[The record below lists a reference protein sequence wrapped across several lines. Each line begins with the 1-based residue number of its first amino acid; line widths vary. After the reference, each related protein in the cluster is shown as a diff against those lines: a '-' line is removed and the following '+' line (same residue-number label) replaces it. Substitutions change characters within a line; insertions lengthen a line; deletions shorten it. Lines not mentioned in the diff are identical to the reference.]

1 MTRHFLGLF
10 VLIVITL
17 GVVSWG
23 QDRILAFYDSPAV
36 PADQSVRVAA
46 AALAARLHAA
56 QPVQWRSIVSDVS
69 RQSGVDVELFTT
81 ADIAGQDTLQKLA
94 RGDTV
99 YMQGSK
105 GHNWSLHRVDGANV
119 VAIESAALSMRRNA
133 LDWLLTF
140 LFYAAIALV
149 LMLWI
154 WPLARDLRDLER
166 AAARFG
172 DRNWSFEARIKPH
185 SQIYPLA
192 QTFRRM
198 AERIDRLI
206 GSHKDM
212 SNAVSHEIKT
222 PLARMQFEIDLAR
235 QARSL
240 AEIESPLRNIKA
252 DIEAI
257 DDLVRAT
264 LEYAILDRA
273 DVTLNIGPHDFT
285 ILVPA
290 IAESVGRDARPEV
303 LIKTHVQEDAHQVL
317 CDVHLMESVLRNLL
331 YNAIRY
337 AKREVAVTFRRA
349 ALGNELLVEDDGPG
363 IPESQRERVFDSFVQ
378 LERNTNNK
386 KKNYGLGL
394 AIVKRAVEWHH
405 GGVSIASS
413 MLGGARVCVTWPN
426 PEGATSASMLGNDAA
441 RDRK

>member
-1 MTRHFLGLF
+1 MTRHFLGLY
-10 VLIVITL
+10 VLIVATL
-17 GVVSWG
+17 AVVSWG
-23 QDRILAFYDSPAV
+23 QDRILASYGSSGV
-36 PADQSVRVAA
+36 PADKSVRVAA
-46 AALAARLHAA
+46 AALGARLHAVPPA
-56 QPVQWRSIVSDVS
+56 QWRNIVSDLS
-69 RQSGVDVELFTT
+69 SQSGVDIELFTT
-81 ADIAGQDTLQKLA
+81 ADIAGKETLQKLA

-105 GHNWSLHRVDGANV
+105 GRIWSLRRVDDANI
-119 VAIESAALSMRRNA
+119 VAFESTVPSTHRSA
-133 LDWLLTF
+133 LDWLLT
-140 LFYAAIALV
+140 LSFYAAMALV

-172 DRNWSFEARIKPH
+172 DRNWSFESRIKPH

-222 PLARMQFEIDLAR
+222 PLARMQFEIELAQ
-235 QARSL
+235 QARSR
-240 AEIESPLRNIKA
+240 AEIELPLRNIKA

-257 DDLVRAT
+257 DGLVRAT

-290 IAESVGRDARPEV
+290 IADSVMRDTRHEV
-303 LIKTHVQEDAHQVL
+303 LIGTQVQEDAHQVL

-331 YNAIRY
+331 YNAVRY
-337 AKREVAVTFRRA
+337 AKREVAVTFRREA
-349 ALGNELLVEDDGPG
+349 SGYELLVEDDGPG
-363 IPESQRERVFDSFVQ
+363 IPESERERVFDSFVQ
-378 LERNTNNK
+378 LERDSSRK

-413 MLGGARVCVTWPN
+413 KLGGARVCITWPN
-426 PEGATSASMLGNDAA
+426 PEGTLSSG
-441 RDRK
+441 RS

>member
-10 VLIVITL
+10 VLIVVTL
-17 GVVSWG
+17 AVVSWG
-23 QDRILAFYDSPAV
+23 QDRILAFYGSAGP
-36 PADQSVRVAA
+36 PADKSVRVAA
-46 AALAARLHAA
+46 AALAAQLHAA
-56 QPVQWRSIVSDVS
+56 PPAQWRSMVAELS
-69 RQSGVDVELFTT
+69 RQSGVDIDLFTT
-81 ADIAGQDTLQKLA
+81 ADIAGAATLQKLA
-94 RGDTV
+94 HGDTV

-105 GHNWSLHRVDGANV
+105 GRLWSLRRVDGANI
-119 VAIESAALSMRRNA
+119 VAIESAALSTHRSA
-133 LDWLLTF
+133 LDWLLTL
-140 LFYAAIALV
+140 LFYAAIALA

-172 DRNWSFEARIKPH
+172 DRNWRFESHIKPH
-185 SQIYPLA
+185 SQVYPLA

-222 PLARMQFEIDLAR
+222 PLARMQFEIDLAQ
-235 QARSL
+235 QAQSR
-240 AEIESPLRNIKA
+240 AEVELPLRNIKA

-273 DVTLNIGPHDFT
+273 GVALNIGPHDFT
-285 ILVPA
+285 SLVPA
-290 IAESVGRDARPEV
+290 IADYVRRDTRPEV
-303 LIKTHVQEDAHQVL
+303 VIRTQVQEDAHRVL
-317 CDVHLMESVLRNLL
+317 CDVHLMESVLKNLL
-331 YNAIRY
+331 YNAVRY
-337 AKREVAVTFRRA
+337 AKREVTVTFRHDA
-349 ALGNELLVEDDGPG
+349 SGYELLVEDDGPG
-363 IPESQRERVFDSFVQ
+363 IPEADRERVFDSFVQ
-378 LERNTNNK
+378 LERDTNK
-386 KKNYGLGL
+386 KKKGYGLGL

-426 PEGATSASMLGNDAA
+426 PEGTVAPSRT
-441 RDRK
+441 

>member
-1 MTRHFLGLF
+1 MTRHFLGLY
-10 VLIVITL
+10 VLIVVTL
-17 GVVSWG
+17 AVVSWG
-23 QDRILAFYDSPAV
+23 QDRILAVYGSPGV
-36 PADQSVRVAA
+36 PADKSVRVAA
-46 AALAARLHAA
+46 AALGARLHAVPPA
-56 QPVQWRSIVSDVS
+56 QWRTIVSDLS
-69 RQSGVDVELFTT
+69 RQSGVDMELFAT
-81 ADIAGQDTLQKLA
+81 ADIAGPGTLQRLA

-105 GHNWSLHRVDGANV
+105 GRVWSLRPLDGANI
-119 VAIESAALSMRRNA
+119 VAIESAVLSTHRSA
-133 LDWLLTF
+133 LDWLLTL

-149 LMLWI
+149 LMVWI
-154 WPLARDLRDLER
+154 WPLARDLRNLER

-222 PLARMQFEIDLAR
+222 PLARMQFEIDLAQ
-235 QARSL
+235 QAQSR
-240 AEIESPLRNIKA
+240 AEVEGPLRNIKA

-285 ILVPA
+285 SLVPA
-290 IAESVGRDARPEV
+290 IADYVRRDTRPEV
-303 LIKTHVQEDAHQVL
+303 LIRAQVQEDAHRVL
-317 CDVHLMESVLRNLL
+317 CDLHLMESVLKNLL
-331 YNAIRY
+331 YNAVRY
-337 AKREVAVTFRRA
+337 AKREVALTFRRDA
-349 ALGNELLVEDDGPG
+349 SRYELLVEDDGPG
-363 IPESQRERVFDSFVQ
+363 IPEAQRERVFDSFVQ
-378 LERNTNNK
+378 LERDTNRK

-394 AIVKRAVEWHH
+394 AIVKRAVEWHR
-405 GGVSIASS
+405 GGVSITSS
-413 MLGGARVCVTWPN
+413 MLGGARVCITWPN
-426 PEGATSASMLGNDAA
+426 PEGRASTARGKADALQ
-441 RDRK
+441 

>member
-10 VLIVITL
+10 VLIVVTL
-17 GVVSWG
+17 AVVSWG
-23 QDRILAFYDSPAV
+23 QDRILDLYGSAV
-36 PADQSVRVAA
+36 APADKSVRVAA
-46 AALAARLHAA
+46 AALAQQLHAA
-56 QPVQWRSIVSDVS
+56 PPTQWRSIVSDLA
-69 RQSGVDVELFTT
+69 RRSGTGVELFTT
-81 ADIAGQDTLQKLA
+81 ADIAGPDTLRKLA
-94 RGDTV
+94 HGDTV

-105 GHNWSLHRVDGANV
+105 GRAWSLRRLDDENI
-119 VAIESAALSMRRNA
+119 VAIESAVPSTHRSALN
-133 LDWLLTF
+133 WLLTL
-140 LFYAAIALV
+140 LFYVVIALV

-172 DRNWSFEARIKPH
+172 DRNWAFEARIKPH

-222 PLARMQFEIDLAR
+222 PLARMQFEIDLA
-235 QARSL
+235 QQAARSC
-240 AEIESPLRNIKA
+240 AEVERPLHNIKA

-273 DVTLNIGPHDFT
+273 DVALNIGPHDFT

-290 IAESVGRDARPEV
+290 IADYVRRDSHPEV
-303 LIKTHVQEDAHQVL
+303 LIRAQVQEDAHQVL
-317 CDVHLMESVLRNLL
+317 CDVHLMESVLKNLL
-331 YNAIRY
+331 YNAVRY
-337 AKREVAVTFRRA
+337 ARREVAVTFRRDA
-349 ALGNELLVEDDGPG
+349 SGYHLLVEDDGPG
-363 IPESQRERVFDSFVQ
+363 IPESERERVFDSFVR
-378 LERNTNNK
+378 LERDTNGK

-405 GGVSIASS
+405 GGVSIDSS
-413 MLGGARVCVTWPN
+413 TLGGARVCITWPD
-426 PEGATSASMLGNDAA
+426 PGG
-441 RDRK
+441 RRV

>member
-10 VLIVITL
+10 VLIVVTL
-17 GVVSWG
+17 AVVSWG
-23 QDRILAFYDSPAV
+23 QDRILDFYGSAV
-36 PADQSVRVAA
+36 APADKSVRVAA
-46 AALAARLHAA
+46 AALSQRLHAA
-56 QPVQWRSIVSDVS
+56 PPTQWRSIVSDLA
-69 RQSGVDVELFTT
+69 RRSGTDVELFTT
-81 ADIAGQDTLQKLA
+81 ADIAGPDTLRKLA
-94 RGDTV
+94 HGDTV

-105 GHNWSLHRVDGANV
+105 GRAWSLRRLDDQNI
-119 VAIESAALSMRRNA
+119 VAIESAVPSTRRSALN
-133 LDWLLTF
+133 WLLTL
-140 LFYAAIALV
+140 LFYAVIALV

-172 DRNWSFEARIKPH
+172 DRNWTFEARIKPH

-222 PLARMQFEIDLAR
+222 PLARMQFEIDLA
-235 QARSL
+235 QQAARSC
-240 AEIESPLRNIKA
+240 AEVERPLHNIKA

-273 DVTLNIGPHDFT
+273 DVALNIGPHDFT

-290 IAESVGRDARPEV
+290 IADYVRRDSRPEV
-303 LIKTHVQEDAHQVL
+303 LIRTQVQGDALQVL
-317 CDVHLMESVLRNLL
+317 CDVHLMESVLKNLL
-331 YNAIRY
+331 YNAVRY
-337 AKREVAVTFRRA
+337 ARREVAVTFRRDA
-349 ALGNELLVEDDGPG
+349 SGYHLLVEDDGPG
-363 IPESQRERVFDSFVQ
+363 IPESERERVFDSFVR
-378 LERNTNNK
+378 LERDTNGK

-413 MLGGARVCVTWPN
+413 TLGGARVCITWPD
-426 PEGATSASMLGNDAA
+426 PGEC
-441 RDRK
+441 RV

>member
-1 MTRHFLGLF
+1 MTRHFLGLYA
-10 VLIVITL
+10 LIVVTL
-17 GVVSWG
+17 AVVSWG
-23 QDRILAFYDSPAV
+23 QDRILASYGSSAAPQDKP
-36 PADQSVRVAA
+36 VRVAA

-56 QPVQWRSIVSDVS
+56 PPAQWSSMVADLSS
-69 RQSGVDVELFTT
+69 RSGVDVELFTN
-81 ADIAGQDTLQKLA
+81 ADIAGPDTLRKLA

-105 GHNWSLHRVDGANV
+105 GRVWSLRRMDDANV
-119 VAIESAALSMRRNA
+119 VAIESAALSTHRSV
-133 LDWLLTF
+133 LDWALTL
-140 LFYAAIALV
+140 LFYAAMALV

-172 DRNWSFEARIKPH
+172 DRNWSFESHIRPH

-192 QTFRRM
+192 RTFRRM

-235 QARSL
+235 QAQSL
-240 AEIESPLRNIKA
+240 AEVEQPLRNIKA

-257 DDLVRAT
+257 DDLMRAT

-273 DVTLNIGPHDFT
+273 DLTLNIGPHDFT
-285 ILVPA
+285 VLVPA
-290 IAESVGRDARPEV
+290 IADHVRRNTRSEV
-303 LIKTHVQEDAHQVL
+303 AIITQVQQDTRQVW
-317 CDVHLMESVLRNLL
+317 CDVHLMESVLKNLL
-331 YNAIRY
+331 YNAARY
-337 AKREVAVTFRRA
+337 ARREVTVTFRCDA
-349 ALGNELLVEDDGPG
+349 AGYELFVEDDGPG
-363 IPESQRERVFDSFVQ
+363 IPESERERVFDSFVR
-378 LERNTNNK
+378 LEREADGK

-405 GGVSIASS
+405 GGVSIDSS
-413 MLGGARVCVTWPN
+413 PLGGACVCVNWPN
-426 PEGATSASMLGNDAA
+426 PQGAVAPGESRQTSCLMY
-441 RDRK
+441 

>member
-1 MTRHFLGLF
+1 MTRHFLGLY
-10 VLIVITL
+10 VLIVVTL
-17 GVVSWG
+17 AVVSWG
-23 QDRILAFYDSPAV
+23 QDRILAFYGSPGA
-36 PADQSVRVAA
+36 PADKSVRVAA
-46 AALAARLHAA
+46 AALAAQLHAVPPA
-56 QPVQWRSIVSDVS
+56 QWRSIVSDLS
-69 RQSGVDVELFTT
+69 RRSGVDMELFTT
-81 ADIAGQDTLQKLA
+81 ADIAGPATLQKLA

-105 GHNWSLHRVDGANV
+105 GRVWSLRQVDGANI
-119 VAIESAALSMRRNA
+119 VAIESAVLSTHRSA
-133 LDWLLTF
+133 LDWLLTL

-166 AAARFG
+166 AAAHFG
-172 DRNWSFEARIKPH
+172 DRNWSFEASIKPH

-222 PLARMQFEIDLAR
+222 PLARMQFEIELAQ
-235 QARSL
+235 QARSR
-240 AEIESPLRNIKA
+240 AEVEGPLRNIKA

-285 ILVPA
+285 ILIPA
-290 IAESVGRDARPEV
+290 IADYVRRDTRPEV
-303 LIKTHVQEDAHQVL
+303 LIGTQVQEDAHQVL
-317 CDVHLMESVLRNLL
+317 CDVHLMESVLKNLL
-331 YNAIRY
+331 YNAVRY
-337 AKREVAVTFRRA
+337 AKREVAVTFRR
-349 ALGNELLVEDDGPG
+349 GTSGYELLVEDDGPG
-363 IPESQRERVFDSFVQ
+363 IPESERERVFDSFVR
-378 LERNTNNK
+378 LERDITKK

-405 GGVSIASS
+405 GRVSIASS
-413 MLGGARVCVTWPN
+413 MLGGTRVCITWPN
-426 PEGATSASMLGNDAA
+426 PEETLAPSRA
-441 RDRK
+441 

>member
-1 MTRHFLGLF
+1 MTRHFLGLY
-10 VLIVITL
+10 VLIVVTL
-17 GVVSWG
+17 AVASWG
-23 QDRILAFYDSPAV
+23 QDRILASYGSAGA
-36 PADQSVRVAA
+36 PADKSVRIAA
-46 AALAARLHAA
+46 AALAAQLHAA
-56 QPVQWRSIVSDVS
+56 PTAQWRSIVSDLA
-69 RQSGVDVELFTT
+69 RQSGVDMELFTT
-81 ADIAGQDTLQKLA
+81 ADIAGPGTLRKLA
-94 RGDTV
+94 HGDTV

-105 GHNWSLHRVDGANV
+105 GHVWSLHRVDSANV
-119 VAIESAALSMRRNA
+119 LAIESAALATRRSA
-133 LDWLLTF
+133 LDWLLTL
-140 LFYAAIALV
+140 LFYAAMALV

-172 DRNWSFEARIKPH
+172 DRNWNFEARIKPH

-222 PLARMQFEIDLAR
+222 PLARMQFEIDLAQ
-235 QARSL
+235 QAQSR
-240 AEIESPLRNIKA
+240 AEVEGPLRNIKA
-252 DIEAI
+252 DIEEI

-273 DVTLNIGPHDFT
+273 DVTLNISPHDFT

-290 IAESVGRDARPEV
+290 IADYVRRDTRPEV
-303 LIKTHVQEDAHQVL
+303 LIGTQVQEDARQVL
-317 CDVHLMESVLRNLL
+317 CDVYLMESVLKNLL
-331 YNAIRY
+331 YNAVRY
-337 AKREVAVTFRRA
+337 AKREVAVTFRHDA
-349 ALGNELLVEDDGPG
+349 SGYELIVEDDGPG
-363 IPESQRERVFDSFVQ
+363 IPESERERVFDSFVQ
-378 LERNTNNK
+378 LERGTSRK

-394 AIVKRAVEWHH
+394 AIVKRAMEWHH

-413 MLGGARVCVTWPN
+413 MLGGARLCITWPN
-426 PEGATSASMLGNDAA
+426 PDGTQAPNRS
-441 RDRK
+441 

>member
-1 MTRHFLGLF
+1 MTRHFLGLY
-10 VLIVITL
+10 VLIVVTL
-17 GVVSWG
+17 AVVSWG
-23 QDRILAFYDSPAV
+23 QDRILAFYGSPGP
-36 PADQSVRVAA
+36 PADKSVRVAA
-46 AALAARLHAA
+46 AALAMRLHAA
-56 QPVQWRSIVSDVS
+56 PPAQWKSIVSDLS
-69 RQSGVDVELFTT
+69 RQSGVDMELFST
-81 ADIAGQDTLQKLA
+81 AEIAGPGTLQKLA

-105 GHNWSLHRVDGANV
+105 GGVWSLRRVDGANI
-119 VAIESAALSMRRNA
+119 VAIESAVLSTHRSA
-133 LDWLLTF
+133 LDWLLTL
-140 LFYAAIALV
+140 LFYAAIALA

-222 PLARMQFEIDLAR
+222 PLARMQFEIDLAQ
-235 QARSL
+235 QARSQ
-240 AEIESPLRNIKA
+240 AELERPLRNIKA

-257 DDLVRAT
+257 DGLVRAT

-273 DVTLNIGPHDFT
+273 DVTLNIGAHDFT

-290 IAESVGRDARPEV
+290 IADYVKRDTRPEV
-303 LIKTHVQEDAHQVL
+303 LIRTHVQEDAHQVP
-317 CDVHLMESVLRNLL
+317 CDVHLMESVLKNLL
-331 YNAIRY
+331 YNAVRY
-337 AKREVAVTFRRA
+337 ARREVTVTFRRDA
-349 ALGNELLVEDDGPG
+349 SGCELLVEDDGPG
-363 IPESQRERVFDSFVQ
+363 IPESERERVFDSFVQ
-378 LERNTNNK
+378 LERDTNRK
-386 KKNYGLGL
+386 RKSYGLGL

-413 MLGGARVCVTWPN
+413 TLGGARVCVTWPN
-426 PEGATSASMLGNDAA
+426 PGGSVALSRA
-441 RDRK
+441 